1 MATSSN
7 SLSEEQVT
15 CSICLN
21 VFTDPVTTPCGHN
34 FCMTC
39 IRRHRNSSPHSQCP
53 LCGEK
58 FDSSKFK
65 INTTVKEI
73 SEHFKGKRTQV
84 TCDSCSKRKR
94 KALKS
99 CLHCETSFCEVHLEP
114 HKTAEK
120 LKKHK
125 LIDPVENL
133 EDYVC
138 KKHKRPLELFCRD
151 DQTYVCYFCTET
163 DHKSHNTVPMD
174 EESEI
179 LQATVKIKMQ
189 MMIQDREQKI
199 AEIKDS
205 LRLIKETKERETQEN
220 FKFFNQLI
228 EGSHAELLES
238 MEEREKAAE
247 RQAEELITE
256 LEQEV
261 SELKTKYAKLDQLSN
276 PTYHPYQLQIP
287 SYLSSRKHQTDVGFH
302 THIYLEPLRL
312 TLSQLQE
319 GLDEKIKEI
328 VSKELNSIRRYSV
341 DVTLDPDTAHPELLL
356 SDDGKQ
362 VWNGGKTQ
370 NVPNSPFRFDWCS
383 CVLGKE
389 GFSGGRFYYEVQ
401 VSGKTE
407 WDLGM
412 ATESINRKG
421 DVELGPENGSWTIWL
436 RNGNTYDA
444 NEIPP
449 VRLSLKEKPQK
460 VGVFVDYEQG
470 VVSFYDV
477 EAKYHIYSFTGQSFS
492 QRLYPYFSPGE
503 NERGKNLAPLII
515 TAVSNT
521 EQ

>member
-1 MATSSN
+1 ALYRNPDTP
-7 SLSEEQVT
+7 
-15 CSICLN
+15 LN
-21 VFTDPVTTPCGHN
+21 N
-34 FCMTC
+34 
-39 IRRHRNSSPHSQCP
+39 SPHSKCP
-53 LCGEK
+53 LCGEA
-58 FDSSKFK
+58 FESSEFK

-73 SEHFKGKRTQV
+73 SDHIKGKMMQV

-133 EDYVC
+133 EDYIC

-163 DHKSHNTVPMD
+163 DHKSHNTVPTD
-174 EESEI
+174 EETKFVQMCKKNVQISVPKS
-179 LQATVKIKMQ
+179 QTVCEM
-189 MMIQDREQKI
+189 
-199 AEIKDS
+199 
-205 LRLIKETKERETQEN
+205 LIKPEMSYKKR
-220 FKFFNQLI
+220 
-228 EGSHAELLES
+228 SHAELLET

-261 SELKTKYAKLDQLSN
+261 SELKTKYAQLDRLSN
-276 PTYHPYQLQIP
+276 PKYHPYQLQV
-287 SYLSSRKHQTDVGFH
+287 SVLFTA
-302 THIYLEPLRL
+302 PLQYNTVHHSAHSAKRDNVL
-312 TLSQLQE
+312 LFNTSPT
-319 GLDEKIKEI
+319 
-328 VSKELNSIRRYSV
+328 V

-356 SDDGKQ
+356 TDDGKQ
-362 VWNGGKTQ
+362 VWNGGKPQ
-370 NVPNSPFRFDWCS
+370 NVPNSPARFDWCS

-389 GFSGGRFYYEVQ
+389 GFSGGRLYYEVQ

-436 RNGNTYDA
+436 RNGNKYDA

-449 VRLSLKEKPQK
+449 VHLSLKEKPQK
-460 VGVFVDYEQG
+460 VGVFVDYMQG

-477 EAKYHIYSFTGQSFS
+477 EAKYHIYSFTGQFFS

-503 NERGKNLAPLII
+503 NEGGKNLAPLII

-521 EQ
+521 E